1 MSTKK
6 CPQCAETVGA
16 DAFKCE
22 FCGAELSTQE
32 KSAVQD
38 KLNRGKK
45 TIGSLVNNLT
55 SFENKGMFDPKI
67 ALLLSVLFTPIFG
80 AYFNHKAWKEIGDA
94 PQIKQAK
101 YSLIASVVS
110 TILCFILLPFWAYI
124 VFTVAAI
131 CGLFIFQT
139 KKLQKAIA
147 EKECSIDKNIKIW
160 IKPVII
166 AVIPILLV
174 GIISIIC
181 CEGEPA
187 SVPSSKIS
195 YTMREEGDNEIYT
208 YRSKDNN
215 KPFTGKIRIFGKQD
229 FPAGSEMADRG
240 TLEVR
245 NGLLHGEVI
254 TFYPPASTTRRYK
267 EHYKNGKLDG
277 ECIYFNIHGKLERC
291 EIYKDGRA
299 IDTKHYDENK
309 VLRTHIFVSD
319 KGTETIQYTAD
330 KKVESHICKDKKG
343 KETGFYHKFRD
354 EKVYEKEELL
364 PNRTRRVITYYDN
377 GKVESDYHYKDSGT
391 FQYKHGRCINYNE
404 DGSVAKE
411 EVYNKGKLQK

>member
-16 DAFKCE
+16 DALKCE
-22 FCGAELSTQE
+22 FCGAELSSQSN
-32 KSAVQD
+32 SAIQD
-38 KLNRGKK
+38 KLNQGKK
-45 TIGSLVNNLT
+45 SIGALVSDLT

-67 ALLLSVLFTPIFG
+67 ALFLSVLFTPIFG

-94 PQIKQAK
+94 SQVKQAK
-101 YSLIASVVS
+101 YSLVASIVS

-131 CGLFIFQT
+131 CGIFMFQT
-139 KKLQKAIA
+139 KKLQEVIA
-147 EKECSIDKNIKIW
+147 EKGCPIDQNIKIW
-160 IKPVII
+160 IKPAII
-166 AVIPILLV
+166 AIIPIVLV
-174 GIISIIC
+174 GVISMVC
-181 CEGEPA
+181 SGGEEA
-187 SVPSSKIS
+187 SVPANKIA
-195 YTMREEGDNEIYT
+195 YTMREEGDIEIYT
-208 YRSKDNN
+208 YRRKDSN

-229 FPAGSEMADRG
+229 FPAGSEMADKG
-240 TLEVR
+240 LLEVK

-254 TFYPPASTTRRYK
+254 AFYPPASTTRKYK
-267 EHYKNGKLDG
+267 EQYKHGKLDG
-277 ECIYFNIHGKLERC
+277 ESVYFNIHGKLERR
-291 EIYKDGRA
+291 EVYKNGRA
-299 IDTKHYDENK
+299 IDTKYFDENK

-354 EKVYEKEELL
+354 GKVYEKEELL
-364 PNRTRRVITYYDN
+364 PDRTRRVITYYDN
-377 GKVESDYHYKDSGT
+377 GKVESDYRYKDSGT